1 MSISWSSESL
11 EILSL
16 SSSTSSLMVGTVFQ
30 PCYNGRCRFGEAR
43 LDFRKD
49 LPQIPDRSSHPP
61 IPGSAKN
68 RFPAVPT
75 PASPREC
82 PRRPA
87 LREEVWD
94 PLSGCAQVAIL
105 LPRPSSESTRCF
117 RRCPQ
122 TSSIPAHQEDPAVQ
136 DPLQDRG
143 HPYRSGGRF
152 PLPPECSQFECRGGA
167 VQVL

>member
-1 MSISWSSESL
+1 MSISCLSESL

-16 SSSTSSLMVGTVFQ
+16 SSSTSSLMVGAVLQ

-61 IPGSAKN
+61 IPGSAKT
-68 RFPAVPT
+68 RFPGVPT
-75 PASPREC
+75 RARPREC

-87 LREEVWD
+87 PHEEASD
-94 PLSGCAQVAIL
+94 PPSGCEQAAIL
-105 LPRPSSESTRCF
+105 PPRPSSVSTPCF
-117 RRCPQ
+117 RRCMK
-122 TSSIPAHQEDPAVQ
+122 TSNIEADQEDPAVQ
-136 DPLQDRG
+136 DPREDRG
-143 HPYRSGGRF
+143 PPYRNGGRF
-152 PLPPECSQFECRGGA
+152 PLPPWWFQFECRGGA